1 MVDPIRFSSKPYQK
15 VRSPYKLDLS
25 SFPSKVLRPSP
36 VKLDPVETD
45 HVIDSTNSTVDRNS
59 SNPQSVHLRRRL
71 LQTVLP
77 TVLIPLAVVHTIGSK
92 VIQQRSENRVKQQL
106 NDQARLASQAVTQ
119 LFIDTQQTTEMIATN
134 PLVIRAAQ
142 AEAQQTAAQSLAKLP
157 IDQIERN
164 FATTKLLQPNPEL
177 NDYLKR
183 ITAATGMAEL
193 FFTERHGFNVATS
206 QMTSDFVQND
216 EDWWKQAKS
225 QRQWVSEPELDQSA
239 DRFSVA
245 VSRAILDPGS
255 GEFLGAIKAVVPSS
269 YFAQIRQHMQ
279 AVSMS
284 RSQQTQL
291 LSGKGQVI
299 TTVVAEAN
307 DTQKGLGDDISGGDI
322 LGGDTIKNIA
332 MALAKVPPS
341 DVKQLTRALKD
352 QYSVQNL
359 TITSRNLDTTNLNT
373 ANLDTTNLDTAKNPA
388 LLTAS
393 FGYDGRQYTLV
404 TVPQTDWVAVA
415 SLDRSE
421 MTAASR
427 ELLLLAILTFL
438 LLSVAA
444 IAVIRIQSQ
453 RFTAPLRALSDAAEQ
468 VAAGNLERVAPA
480 SNIVEID
487 TLAQTFNHLVA
498 QVKRS
503 LDEQTIATEQARLL
517 ADITGAR
524 VLNDLDVKTVFNTA
538 LDSARQIL
546 EVDRMV
552 IYRFNPDWSGFVANE
567 SVATG
572 LPPALND
579 SIADACIPEDLL
591 DAYRNDRVVPTAD
604 VFNAGFHPRHLQLME
619 RLQIKANL
627 VIPILNQGQL
637 FGLLIAHHCLS
648 PHEWQ
653 VTETSFLR
661 QLAVQL
667 GIMLDRVA
675 LLQARDEEAKRSQF
689 LKDIILEVVE
699 ADTPEAVLVSL
710 PVAKIRQALQTDRVI
725 IYRFDETWKGT
736 IVVESVASG
745 YPQALGAQIYDP
757 CFAKDYIEKYQQ
769 ERVQS
774 TPDIRTAGLTECH
787 LRQLEP
793 FEVQA
798 NLVAPILQ
806 NGQLLGLLIAHQ
818 CSGPRTWEKPEIAFF
833 AQAATQVGLAL
844 DRAFLLEQRKIAAEQ
859 SSLMAAEQQRQRET
873 LQNQLVDLLDEV
885 EGAAQG
891 DLTVRAEVT
900 TSEIGTVADFFNSI
914 IENLRQIVTHVK
926 GSALEV
932 SGSIGKNKQAVRQ
945 LSDTALVQAQ
955 EITTTLLSMQEMMQS
970 IEAVA
975 HSAQQASE
983 VAGQASKTSE
993 SGQASM
999 DAAVQYILGLRS
1011 VIGETT
1017 KKVKSLGEAS
1027 QEISKIVS
1035 LIEKIAMQTNLLSIN
1050 AGIEAARAGEE
1061 GQGFAAV
1068 AEEIGKLAV
1077 QSTTATKDIEE
1088 MIRSIQTETN
1098 QVANAM
1104 EQSTAKVVEGT
1115 HRVEDAKQS
1124 LGEILTVSRHIDQLL
1139 RSISETTISQRQ
1151 TSQTVTERMQ
1161 DLAQVTEQ
1169 NSAASY
1175 QVASSLQ
1182 EAIEMALALETSV
1195 SAFKVD

>member
-15 VRSPYKLDLS
+15 VRPPYKLDLS
-25 SFPSKVLRPSP
+25 SLSAKVLRPSP
-36 VKLDPVETD
+36 VKLDSVETD
-45 HVIDSTNSTVDRNS
+45 HGIDSTKSTADRNS
-59 SNPQSVHLRRRL
+59 PNPQSVHLRRRL

-106 NDQARLASQAVTQ
+106 NDQARLASQTVTQ
-119 LFIDTQQTTEMIATN
+119 LFVNTQQTTEMIATN
-134 PLVIRAAQ
+134 PLVIRATQ
-142 AEAQQTAAQSLAKLP
+142 AETQQTAAQSLAKLP

-177 NDYLKR
+177 NEYLKR
-183 ITAATGMAEL
+183 ITTATGMAEL
-193 FFTERHGFNVATS
+193 FFTERHGFNVAAS

-225 QRQWVSEPELDQSA
+225 QTQWVSEPELDQST
-239 DRFSVA
+239 DRFSVS
-245 VSRAILDPGS
+245 VSRAILEPGS

-269 YFAQIRQHMQ
+269 YFAQIRQQMQ
-279 AVSMS
+279 AVSLS

-299 TTVVAEAN
+299 TTVAAEAS
-307 DTQKGLGDDISGGDI
+307 DTQTALRDMGGDI

-359 TITSRNLDTTNLNT
+359 TITSRNLDT
-373 ANLDTTNLDTAKNPA
+373 ANLDPTNLDPAKNPA
-388 LLTAS
+388 SLKSPTALTAS

-421 MTAASR
+421 VTAASR

-444 IAVIRIQSQ
+444 VAVIRIQSQ
-453 RFTAPLRALSDAAEQ
+453 RFTAPLQALSDAAEQ
-468 VAAGNLERVAPA
+468 VAAGNLEYVAPA

-503 LDEQTIATEQARLL
+503 LHEQTIATEQARLL

-524 VLNDLDVKTVFNTA
+524 VLNDLDVKTVFNKA
-538 LDSARQIL
+538 LDSARRVL

-552 IYRFNPDWSGFVANE
+552 IYRFNSDWSGFVGNE

-572 LPPALND
+572 LPRALND
-579 SIADACIPEDLL
+579 TIADACIPEELL

-627 VIPILNQGQL
+627 VVPILNQGQL

-757 CFAKDYIEKYQQ
+757 CFTRDYVEKYQQ
-769 ERVQS
+769 GRVQS

-793 FEVQA
+793 FAVQA

-844 DRAFLLEQRKIAAEQ
+844 DRAFLLEQRQVAAEQ
-859 SSLMAAEQQRQRET
+859 SSLMAAEQQQQRET
-873 LQNQLVDLLDEV
+873 LQNQLVALLDEV

-1077 QSTTATKDIEE
+1077 QSTTATKDIEA

-1124 LGEILTVSRHIDQLL
+1124 LGEILTVSRHIDHLL

-1161 DLAQVTEQ
+1161 DLAHVTEQ
-1169 NSAASY
+1169 NSAASC